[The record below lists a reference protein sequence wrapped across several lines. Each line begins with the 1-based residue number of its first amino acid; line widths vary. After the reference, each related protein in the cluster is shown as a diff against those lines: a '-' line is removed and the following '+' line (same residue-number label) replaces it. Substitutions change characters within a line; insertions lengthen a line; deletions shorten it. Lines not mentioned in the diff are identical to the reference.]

1 MVKTAGFLARG
12 KGLIPGWGTMI
23 SHAALC
29 GKNKK
34 YQYMSFR
41 VSGTHTGVAESLSGR
56 WKLALLTALS
66 LPTENINTRLL
77 QSGPESLGSCRGSQ
91 EAFQCV
97 HYGVT
102 A

>member
-1 MVKTAGFLARG
+1 MWQKQKVSIYELKLTVLSGICV
-12 KGLIPGWGTMI
+12 LITVE
-23 SHAALC
+23 LC
-29 GKNKK
+29 ESI
-34 YQYMSFR
+34 QRSFR